1 MQRLYI
7 VEVETY
13 LDEIDG
19 DSPCLFNIVVV
30 ILLYVDDVDVE
41 QVYKNF

>member
-1 MQRLYI
+1 MKVSEVYATILFGLYI
-7 VEVETY
+7 DEVETY

-30 ILLYVDDVDVE
+30 ILFLC
-41 QVYKNF
+41 